1 MAEADEPRRR
11 AETLRAAFPPP
22 QAPAPR
28 HVPLARGIL
37 RDALPDF
44 GEDVTF
50 VTVRKIILPPGGTT
64 GWHYHPGR
72 LLVVVDQGVL
82 THTYADLTVETLAA
96 GNCLVEARGAE
107 HAHIGTNLGDS
118 PLVLHAVYFQPRPE
132 SPLAVQVAAP
142 VTPDQL
148 AE

>member
-1 MAEADEPRRR
+1 M
-11 AETLRAAFPPP
+11 
-22 QAPAPR
+22 
-28 HVPLARGIL
+28 
-37 RDALPDF
+37 
-44 GEDVTF
+44 
-50 VTVRKIILPPGGTT
+50 TVRKIVLPPGGTT

-82 THTYADLTVETLAA
+82 THTHADLAVETLTA

-107 HAHIGTNLGDS
+107 HAHIGTNLGDT
-118 PLVLHAVYFQPRPE
+118 PLVLHAIYFQPSPE

-142 VTPDQL
+142 VASDRL